1 MDNVVVGE
9 RIKELRLS
17 RHMTREKLAE
27 EAELSTS
34 FLYEIETGK
43 KSFSAYTLEHLS
55 KALEVNSDY
64 ILLGEKAIAK
74 HKKLAVSNG
83 TLTQESLLCIQKLLM
98 EAYNEIQDLLSD

>member
-1 MDNVVVGE
+1 MDNIIVGE

-27 EAELSTS
+27 AADLSTS

-55 KALEVNSDY
+55 KALKVNSDY
-64 ILLGEKAIAK
+64 ILLGETSMAK
-74 HKKLAVSNG
+74 DKKMTMQSG

-98 EAYNEIQDLLSD
+98 EAYNEIQDLLND